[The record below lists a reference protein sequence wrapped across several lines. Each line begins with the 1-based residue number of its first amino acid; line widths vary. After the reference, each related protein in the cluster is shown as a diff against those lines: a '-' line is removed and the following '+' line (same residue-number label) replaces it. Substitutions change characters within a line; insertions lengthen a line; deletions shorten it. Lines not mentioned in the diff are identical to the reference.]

1 MRKKNLNKLT
11 KNLGRYLDQDQ
22 LEQVKKAYFFAAN
35 AHSGQF
41 RVSGDP
47 YVTHPLAVAEILGTL
62 KMDQD
67 CLSAAML
74 HDVIEDSGIPK
85 TFLKKE
91 FNKKDVESFFKNV
104 TKQHEKI
111 NILVNNVGRSEPGD
125 PEVMD
130 YDVWREQFSTNL
142 DTAFFAIKQIIP
154 TMKKNDGGSI
164 VNISSVAGMRYVG
177 KPQVGYSA
185 SKAALMQMTKT
196 TAIIHAENK
205 IRLNCVVPGLMHTP
219 LVKRLAN
226 KYADGKYDEFV
237 KTRNNQVPMKKMGSS
252 FDVANAVLFLASDE
266 AKYITGT
273 EIVVDG
279 GLTATTP

>member
-1 MRKKNLNKLT
+1 MLELKHKIRKKKIMLNLDGKTAIVTGCGSEGEGWGNGRAISTLLARQGAKVIGTDLNYKAAKNTQDFILKENNKC
-11 KNLGRYLDQDQ
+11 
-22 LEQVKKAYFFAAN
+22 
-35 AHSGQF
+35 
-41 RVSGDP
+41 
-47 YVTHPLAVAEILGTL
+47 EIHEVD
-62 KMDQD
+62 M
-67 CLSAAML
+67 S
-74 HDVIEDSGIPK
+74 
-85 TFLKKE
+85 
-91 FNKKDVESFFKNV
+91 NKKDVDSFFKNV

-125 PEVMD
+125 PEFMD

-154 TMKKNDGGSI
+154 IMKKIGGGSI

-219 LVKRLAN
+219 LVERLAN
-226 KYADGKYDEFV
+226 KYADGKYEEFV

-266 AKYITGT
+266 SKYITGT

>member
-1 MRKKNLNKLT
+1 MLELKYKIRKKKIMLNLDGKTAIVTGCGSEGEGWGNGRAIATLLARQGAKVIGTDLNYKAAKNTQDFILKENNKC
-11 KNLGRYLDQDQ
+11 
-22 LEQVKKAYFFAAN
+22 
-35 AHSGQF
+35 
-41 RVSGDP
+41 
-47 YVTHPLAVAEILGTL
+47 EIHEVN
-62 KMDQD
+62 M
-67 CLSAAML
+67 S
-74 HDVIEDSGIPK
+74 
-85 TFLKKE
+85 
-91 FNKKDVESFFKNV
+91 NKKDVDSFFKNV

-125 PEVMD
+125 PEVLD

-154 TMKKNDGGSI
+154 IMKKIGGGSI

-219 LVKRLAN
+219 LVERLAN

>member
-1 MRKKNLNKLT
+1 MLELRHTIRKKKIMLNLDGKTAIVTGCGSEGEGWGNGRAIATLLARQGAKVIGTDLNYKAAKNTQDFILKENNKC
-11 KNLGRYLDQDQ
+11 
-22 LEQVKKAYFFAAN
+22 
-35 AHSGQF
+35 
-41 RVSGDP
+41 
-47 YVTHPLAVAEILGTL
+47 EIHEVN
-62 KMDQD
+62 M
-67 CLSAAML
+67 S
-74 HDVIEDSGIPK
+74 
-85 TFLKKE
+85 
-91 FNKKDVESFFKNV
+91 NKKDVDSFFKNV

-125 PEVMD
+125 PEVLD

-154 TMKKNDGGSI
+154 IMKKIGGGSI

-219 LVKRLAN
+219 LVERLAN

>member
-1 MRKKNLNKLT
+1 MLELKHKIRKKKIMLNLNGKTAIVTGCGSEGEGWGNGRAIATLLARQGAKVIGIDLNYKAA
-11 KNLGRYLDQDQ
+11 KNTQDFI
-22 LEQVKKAYFFAAN
+22 LKENNKC
-35 AHSGQF
+35 
-41 RVSGDP
+41 
-47 YVTHPLAVAEILGTL
+47 EIHEVN
-62 KMDQD
+62 M
-67 CLSAAML
+67 S
-74 HDVIEDSGIPK
+74 
-85 TFLKKE
+85 
-91 FNKKDVESFFKNV
+91 NKKNVESFFKNV
-104 TKQHEKI
+104 TKQNEKI

-154 TMKKNDGGSI
+154 TMKKNGGGSI

-219 LVKRLAN
+219 LVERLAN
-226 KYADGKYDEFV
+226 KYADGKYEEFV
-237 KTRNNQVPMKKMGSS
+237 KTRNNQVPMKLMGSS

>member
-1 MRKKNLNKLT
+1 MLELKHKIRKKKIMLNLDGKTAIVTGCGSEGEGWGNGRAIATLLARQGAKVIGTDLNYKAA
-11 KNLGRYLDQDQ
+11 KNTQDFI
-22 LEQVKKAYFFAAN
+22 LKEN
-35 AHSGQF
+35 NEC
-41 RVSGDP
+41 
-47 YVTHPLAVAEILGTL
+47 EIYEVN
-62 KMDQD
+62 M
-67 CLSAAML
+67 C
-74 HDVIEDSGIPK
+74 
-85 TFLKKE
+85 
-91 FNKKDVESFFKNV
+91 NKKDVDSFFKNV

-154 TMKKNDGGSI
+154 IMKKIGGGSI

-219 LVKRLAN
+219 LVERLAN
-226 KYADGKYDEFV
+226 KYADGKYEEFV

-266 AKYITGT
+266 AKYVTGT

>member
-1 MRKKNLNKLT
+1 MLELKHKIRKKKIMLNLDGKTAIVTGCGSEGEGWGNGRAIATLLARQGAKVIGTDLNYKAAKNTQDFILKENNKC
-11 KNLGRYLDQDQ
+11 
-22 LEQVKKAYFFAAN
+22 
-35 AHSGQF
+35 
-41 RVSGDP
+41 
-47 YVTHPLAVAEILGTL
+47 EIHEVN
-62 KMDQD
+62 M
-67 CLSAAML
+67 S
-74 HDVIEDSGIPK
+74 
-85 TFLKKE
+85 
-91 FNKKDVESFFKNV
+91 NKKDVDSFFKNV

-125 PEVMD
+125 PEVLD

-154 TMKKNDGGSI
+154 IMKKIGGGSI

-219 LVKRLAN
+219 LVERLAN
-226 KYADGKYDEFV
+226 KYADGKYEEFV

>member
-1 MRKKNLNKLT
+1 MLELKHKIRKKKIMLNLDGKTAIVTGCGSEGEGWGNGRAIATLLARQGAKVIGTDLNYKAAKNTQDFILKENNKC
-11 KNLGRYLDQDQ
+11 
-22 LEQVKKAYFFAAN
+22 
-35 AHSGQF
+35 
-41 RVSGDP
+41 
-47 YVTHPLAVAEILGTL
+47 EIHEVN
-62 KMDQD
+62 M
-67 CLSAAML
+67 S
-74 HDVIEDSGIPK
+74 
-85 TFLKKE
+85 
-91 FNKKDVESFFKNV
+91 NKKDVESFFKNV
-104 TKQHEKI
+104 KNQHQKI

-154 TMKKNDGGSI
+154 IMKKIGGGSI

-219 LVKRLAN
+219 LVERLAN
-226 KYADGKYDEFV
+226 KYADGKYEEFV

>member
-1 MRKKNLNKLT
+1 MLELKHKIRKKKIMLNLDGKTAIVTGCGSEGEGWGNGRAIATLLARQGAKVIGTDLNYKAAKNTQDFILKENNKC
-11 KNLGRYLDQDQ
+11 
-22 LEQVKKAYFFAAN
+22 
-35 AHSGQF
+35 
-41 RVSGDP
+41 
-47 YVTHPLAVAEILGTL
+47 EIHEVN
-62 KMDQD
+62 M
-67 CLSAAML
+67 S
-74 HDVIEDSGIPK
+74 
-85 TFLKKE
+85 
-91 FNKKDVESFFKNV
+91 NKKDVESFFKNV
-104 TKQHEKI
+104 TNQHQKI

-154 TMKKNDGGSI
+154 TMKKIGGGSI

-219 LVKRLAN
+219 LVERLAN

>member
-1 MRKKNLNKLT
+1 MLELKQKIRKKKIMLNLDGKTAIVTGCGSEGDGWGNGRAIATLLARQGAKVIGTDLNFKAAKNTQKFIHKEKNKCEIHEV
-11 KNLGRYLDQDQ
+11 NMSN
-22 LEQVKKAYFFAAN
+22 EEE
-35 AHSGQF
+35 
-41 RVSGDP
+41 
-47 YVTHPLAVAEILGTL
+47 VA
-62 KMDQD
+62 
-67 CLSAAML
+67 
-74 HDVIEDSGIPK
+74 
-85 TFLKKE
+85 
-91 FNKKDVESFFKNV
+91 SFFKNII
-104 TKQHEKI
+104 KEHQNI
-111 NILVNNVGRSEPGD
+111 DILVNNVGRSEPGD

-154 TMKKNDGGSI
+154 TMKKNGGGSI

-219 LVKRLAN
+219 LVERLAN
-226 KYADGKYDEFV
+226 KYADGKYEEFV
-237 KTRNNQVPMKKMGSS
+237 KIRNNQVPMKKMGSS

-273 EIVVDG
+273 EILVDG

>member
-1 MRKKNLNKLT
+1 MLELKHKIRKKKIMLNLDGKTAIVTGCGSEGEGWGNGRAIATLLARQGAKVIGTDLNYKAAKNTQDFIVKENNKC
-11 KNLGRYLDQDQ
+11 
-22 LEQVKKAYFFAAN
+22 
-35 AHSGQF
+35 
-41 RVSGDP
+41 
-47 YVTHPLAVAEILGTL
+47 EIHEVN
-62 KMDQD
+62 M
-67 CLSAAML
+67 S
-74 HDVIEDSGIPK
+74 
-85 TFLKKE
+85 
-91 FNKKDVESFFKNV
+91 NKKDVDSFYKNV

-154 TMKKNDGGSI
+154 IMKKIGGGSI

-219 LVKRLAN
+219 LVERLAN
-226 KYADGKYDEFV
+226 KYADGKYEEFV

>member
-1 MRKKNLNKLT
+1 MLELKHTIRKKKIMLNLDGKTAIVTGCGSEGEGWGNGRAIATLLARQGAKVIGTDLNYKAAKNTQDFILKENNKC
-11 KNLGRYLDQDQ
+11 
-22 LEQVKKAYFFAAN
+22 
-35 AHSGQF
+35 
-41 RVSGDP
+41 
-47 YVTHPLAVAEILGTL
+47 EIHEVN
-62 KMDQD
+62 M
-67 CLSAAML
+67 S
-74 HDVIEDSGIPK
+74 
-85 TFLKKE
+85 
-91 FNKKDVESFFKNV
+91 NKKDVESFFKNV

-154 TMKKNDGGSI
+154 TMKKIGGGSI

-219 LVKRLAN
+219 LVERLAN
-226 KYADGKYDEFV
+226 KYADGKYEEFV

>member
-1 MRKKNLNKLT
+1 MLELKHKIRKKKIMLNLDGKTAIVTGCGSEGEGWGNGRAIATLLARQGAKVIGTDLNYKAAKNTQDFILKENNKC
-11 KNLGRYLDQDQ
+11 
-22 LEQVKKAYFFAAN
+22 
-35 AHSGQF
+35 
-41 RVSGDP
+41 
-47 YVTHPLAVAEILGTL
+47 EIHEVN
-62 KMDQD
+62 M
-67 CLSAAML
+67 S
-74 HDVIEDSGIPK
+74 
-85 TFLKKE
+85 
-91 FNKKDVESFFKNV
+91 NKKDVESFFKNV

-154 TMKKNDGGSI
+154 TMKKNGGGSI

-219 LVKRLAN
+219 LVERLAN
-226 KYADGKYDEFV
+226 KYADGKYEEFV

>member
-1 MRKKNLNKLT
+1 MLDLKCKIRKKKIMLNLDGKTAIVTGCGSEGEGWGNGRAIATLLARQGAKVIGTDLNYKAAKNTQDFILKENNKC
-11 KNLGRYLDQDQ
+11 
-22 LEQVKKAYFFAAN
+22 
-35 AHSGQF
+35 
-41 RVSGDP
+41 
-47 YVTHPLAVAEILGTL
+47 EIHEVN
-62 KMDQD
+62 M
-67 CLSAAML
+67 S
-74 HDVIEDSGIPK
+74 
-85 TFLKKE
+85 
-91 FNKKDVESFFKNV
+91 NKKDVDSFFKNV

-125 PEVMD
+125 PEVLD

-154 TMKKNDGGSI
+154 TMKKIGGGSI

-219 LVKRLAN
+219 LVERLAN
-226 KYADGKYDEFV
+226 KYADGKYEEFV

>member
-1 MRKKNLNKLT
+1 MLELKHTIRKKKIMLNLDGKTAIVTGCGSEGEGWGNGRAIATLLARQGANVIGTDLNYKAAKNTQDFILKENNKC
-11 KNLGRYLDQDQ
+11 
-22 LEQVKKAYFFAAN
+22 
-35 AHSGQF
+35 
-41 RVSGDP
+41 
-47 YVTHPLAVAEILGTL
+47 EIHEVN
-62 KMDQD
+62 M
-67 CLSAAML
+67 S
-74 HDVIEDSGIPK
+74 
-85 TFLKKE
+85 
-91 FNKKDVESFFKNV
+91 NKKDVDSFFKNV

-125 PEVMD
+125 PEVLD

-154 TMKKNDGGSI
+154 IMKKIGGGSI

-219 LVKRLAN
+219 LVERLAN

>member
-1 MRKKNLNKLT
+1 MLELNHKIRKKKIMLNLDGKTAIVTGCGSEGEGWGNGRAIATLLARQGAKVIGTDLNYKAAKNTQDFILKENNKC
-11 KNLGRYLDQDQ
+11 
-22 LEQVKKAYFFAAN
+22 
-35 AHSGQF
+35 
-41 RVSGDP
+41 
-47 YVTHPLAVAEILGTL
+47 EIHEVN
-62 KMDQD
+62 M
-67 CLSAAML
+67 S
-74 HDVIEDSGIPK
+74 
-85 TFLKKE
+85 
-91 FNKKDVESFFKNV
+91 NKKDVESFFKNV
-104 TKQHEKI
+104 IKQHEKI

-154 TMKKNDGGSI
+154 IMKKIGGGSI

-219 LVKRLAN
+219 LVERLAN

-273 EIVVDG
+273 EIIVDG

>member
-1 MRKKNLNKLT
+1 MLKFKHKIRKKKIMLDLDGKTAIVTGCGSEGEGWGNGRAIATLLARQGAKVIGTDLNYKAA
-11 KNLGRYLDQDQ
+11 KNTQDFI
-22 LEQVKKAYFFAAN
+22 LKENNKC
-35 AHSGQF
+35 
-41 RVSGDP
+41 
-47 YVTHPLAVAEILGTL
+47 EIHEVN
-62 KMDQD
+62 M
-67 CLSAAML
+67 S
-74 HDVIEDSGIPK
+74 
-85 TFLKKE
+85 
-91 FNKKDVESFFKNV
+91 NKKDVDSFFKNV

-125 PEVMD
+125 PEVLD

-154 TMKKNDGGSI
+154 IMKKIGGGSI

-219 LVKRLAN
+219 LVERLAN

>member
-1 MRKKNLNKLT
+1 MLESKHKIRKKKIMLNLDGKTAIVTGCGSEADGWGNGRAIATLLARQGAKVIGTDLNYKAAKNTQDFILKENNKC
-11 KNLGRYLDQDQ
+11 
-22 LEQVKKAYFFAAN
+22 
-35 AHSGQF
+35 
-41 RVSGDP
+41 
-47 YVTHPLAVAEILGTL
+47 EIHEVN
-62 KMDQD
+62 M
-67 CLSAAML
+67 S
-74 HDVIEDSGIPK
+74 
-85 TFLKKE
+85 
-91 FNKKDVESFFKNV
+91 NKKDVESFFKNV
-104 TKQHEKI
+104 KNQHQKI

-154 TMKKNDGGSI
+154 TMKKNGGGSI

-219 LVKRLAN
+219 LVERLAN
-226 KYADGKYDEFV
+226 KYADGKYEEFV

-273 EIVVDG
+273 EIIVDG

>member
-1 MRKKNLNKLT
+1 MLKFKHKIRKKKIMLNLDGKTAIVTGCGSEGEGWGNGRAIATLLARQGAKVIGTDLNYKAAKNTQDFILKENNKC
-11 KNLGRYLDQDQ
+11 
-22 LEQVKKAYFFAAN
+22 
-35 AHSGQF
+35 
-41 RVSGDP
+41 
-47 YVTHPLAVAEILGTL
+47 EIHEVN
-62 KMDQD
+62 M
-67 CLSAAML
+67 S
-74 HDVIEDSGIPK
+74 
-85 TFLKKE
+85 
-91 FNKKDVESFFKNV
+91 NKKDVESFFKNV
-104 TKQHEKI
+104 IKQHEKI

-154 TMKKNDGGSI
+154 KMKKIGGGSI

-219 LVKRLAN
+219 LVERLAN
-226 KYADGKYDEFV
+226 KYADGKYEEFV

>member
-1 MRKKNLNKLT
+1 MLELKHKIRKKKIMLNLDGKTAIVTGCGSEGEGWGNGRAIATLLARQGAKVIGTDLNYKAAKNTQDFILKENNKC
-11 KNLGRYLDQDQ
+11 
-22 LEQVKKAYFFAAN
+22 
-35 AHSGQF
+35 
-41 RVSGDP
+41 
-47 YVTHPLAVAEILGTL
+47 EIHEVNMS
-62 KMDQD
+62 K
-67 CLSAAML
+67 
-74 HDVIEDSGIPK
+74 
-85 TFLKKE
+85 
-91 FNKKDVESFFKNV
+91 KKDVDSFFKNV
-104 TKQHEKI
+104 SNQHQKI

-142 DTAFFAIKQIIP
+142 DTAFFAIKQVIP
-154 TMKKNDGGSI
+154 TMKKIGGGSI

-219 LVKRLAN
+219 LVERLAN
-226 KYADGKYDEFV
+226 KYADGKYEEFV

-252 FDVANAVLFLASDE
+252 FDVANAVLFLTSDE

>member
-1 MRKKNLNKLT
+1 MLELKHKIRKKKIMLNLDGKTAIVTGCGSEGEGWGNGRAIATLLARQGAKVVGTDLNYKAAKNTQDFILKENNKC
-11 KNLGRYLDQDQ
+11 
-22 LEQVKKAYFFAAN
+22 
-35 AHSGQF
+35 
-41 RVSGDP
+41 
-47 YVTHPLAVAEILGTL
+47 EIHEVN
-62 KMDQD
+62 M
-67 CLSAAML
+67 S
-74 HDVIEDSGIPK
+74 
-85 TFLKKE
+85 
-91 FNKKDVESFFKNV
+91 NKKDVDSFFKNV

-154 TMKKNDGGSI
+154 IMKKIGGGSI

-219 LVKRLAN
+219 LVERLAN
-226 KYADGKYDEFV
+226 KYADGKYEEFV

-252 FDVANAVLFLASDE
+252 FDVANAVLFLVSDE

-273 EIVVDG
+273 EIIVDG

>member
-1 MRKKNLNKLT
+1 MLELKYKIRKKKIMLNLDGKTAIVTGCGSEGEGWGNGRAIATLLARQGAKIIGTDLNYKAAKNTQDFILKENNKC
-11 KNLGRYLDQDQ
+11 
-22 LEQVKKAYFFAAN
+22 
-35 AHSGQF
+35 
-41 RVSGDP
+41 
-47 YVTHPLAVAEILGTL
+47 EIHEVN
-62 KMDQD
+62 M
-67 CLSAAML
+67 S
-74 HDVIEDSGIPK
+74 
-85 TFLKKE
+85 
-91 FNKKDVESFFKNV
+91 NKKDVESFFKNV
-104 TKQHEKI
+104 TNQHQKI

-130 YDVWREQFSTNL
+130 YDVWREQVSTHL

-154 TMKKNDGGSI
+154 IMKKNGGGSI

-219 LVKRLAN
+219 LVERLAN
-226 KYADGKYDEFV
+226 KYADGKYEEFV

>member
-1 MRKKNLNKLT
+1 MLELKHTIRKKKIMLNLDGKTAIVTGCGSEGEGWGNGRAIATLLARQGAKVIGTDLNYKTAKNTQDFILKENNKC
-11 KNLGRYLDQDQ
+11 
-22 LEQVKKAYFFAAN
+22 
-35 AHSGQF
+35 
-41 RVSGDP
+41 
-47 YVTHPLAVAEILGTL
+47 EIHEVN
-62 KMDQD
+62 M
-67 CLSAAML
+67 S
-74 HDVIEDSGIPK
+74 
-85 TFLKKE
+85 
-91 FNKKDVESFFKNV
+91 NKKDVDSFFKNV

-142 DTAFFAIKQIIP
+142 DTAFFSIKQIIP
-154 TMKKNDGGSI
+154 TMKKIGGGSI

-219 LVKRLAN
+219 LVERLAN

>member
-1 MRKKNLNKLT
+1 MLELKHKIRKKKIMLNLDGKTAIVTGCGSEGEGWGNGRAITTLLARQGAKVIGTDLNFKAAKNTQDFILKEKNKC
-11 KNLGRYLDQDQ
+11 
-22 LEQVKKAYFFAAN
+22 
-35 AHSGQF
+35 
-41 RVSGDP
+41 
-47 YVTHPLAVAEILGTL
+47 EIHEVN
-62 KMDQD
+62 M
-67 CLSAAML
+67 S
-74 HDVIEDSGIPK
+74 S
-85 TFLKKE
+85 
-91 FNKKDVESFFKNV
+91 KKDVESFFKIIM
-104 TKQHEKI
+104 KQHKKI
-111 NILVNNVGRSEPGD
+111 DILVNNVGRSEPGD

-130 YDVWREQFSTNL
+130 YNIWREQFSTNL
-142 DTAFFAIKQIIP
+142 DTAFFSTKQIIP
-154 TMKKNDGGSI
+154 TMKKNGGGSI

-185 SKAALMQMTKT
+185 SKAALIQMTKT

-219 LVKRLAN
+219 LVERLAN
-226 KYADGKYDEFV
+226 KYADGKYEEFV

-273 EIVVDG
+273 EIIVDG

>member
-1 MRKKNLNKLT
+1 MLELKHTIRKKKIMLNLDGKTAIVTGCGSEGEGWGNGRAIATLLARQGAKVIGTDLNYKAAKNTQDFILKENNKC
-11 KNLGRYLDQDQ
+11 
-22 LEQVKKAYFFAAN
+22 
-35 AHSGQF
+35 
-41 RVSGDP
+41 
-47 YVTHPLAVAEILGTL
+47 EIYEVN
-62 KMDQD
+62 M
-67 CLSAAML
+67 S
-74 HDVIEDSGIPK
+74 
-85 TFLKKE
+85 
-91 FNKKDVESFFKNV
+91 NKKDVDSFFKNV

-125 PEVMD
+125 PEVLD

-154 TMKKNDGGSI
+154 IMKKIGGGSI

-219 LVKRLAN
+219 LVERLAN
-226 KYADGKYDEFV
+226 KYADGKYEEFV

>member
-1 MRKKNLNKLT
+1 MLELKHTIRKKKIMLNLDGKTAIVTGCGSEGEGWGNGRAIATLLARQGAKVIGTDLNYKAAKNTQDFILKENNKC
-11 KNLGRYLDQDQ
+11 
-22 LEQVKKAYFFAAN
+22 
-35 AHSGQF
+35 
-41 RVSGDP
+41 
-47 YVTHPLAVAEILGTL
+47 EIHEVN
-62 KMDQD
+62 M
-67 CLSAAML
+67 S
-74 HDVIEDSGIPK
+74 
-85 TFLKKE
+85 
-91 FNKKDVESFFKNV
+91 NKKDVDSFFKNV

-154 TMKKNDGGSI
+154 IMKKIGGGSI

-219 LVKRLAN
+219 LVERLAN
-226 KYADGKYDEFV
+226 KYADGKYEEFV

>member
-1 MRKKNLNKLT
+1 MLELKYKIRKKKIMLNLDGKTAIVTGCGSEGEGWGNGRAIATLLARQGAKVIGTDLNYNAAKNTQDFILKENNKC
-11 KNLGRYLDQDQ
+11 
-22 LEQVKKAYFFAAN
+22 
-35 AHSGQF
+35 
-41 RVSGDP
+41 
-47 YVTHPLAVAEILGTL
+47 EIHEVN
-62 KMDQD
+62 MSD
-67 CLSAAML
+67 
-74 HDVIEDSGIPK
+74 
-85 TFLKKE
+85 
-91 FNKKDVESFFKNV
+91 KKDVDTFFKNV
-104 TKQHEKI
+104 TKDNQKI

-125 PEVMD
+125 PEIMD

-154 TMKKNDGGSI
+154 SMKKNDGGSI

-219 LVKRLAN
+219 LVERLAN
-226 KYADGKYDEFV
+226 KYADGKYEEFV

-252 FDVANAVLFLASDE
+252 FDVANAVLFLVSDE

-273 EIVVDG
+273 EIIVDG

>member
-1 MRKKNLNKLT
+1 MIELKHTIRKKKIMLSLHGKTAIVTGCGSEGEGWGNGRAIATLLARQGAKVIGTDLNYKAA
-11 KNLGRYLDQDQ
+11 KNTQDFI
-22 LEQVKKAYFFAAN
+22 LKENNKC
-35 AHSGQF
+35 
-41 RVSGDP
+41 
-47 YVTHPLAVAEILGTL
+47 EIHEVN
-62 KMDQD
+62 M
-67 CLSAAML
+67 S
-74 HDVIEDSGIPK
+74 
-85 TFLKKE
+85 
-91 FNKKDVESFFKNV
+91 NKKDVDSFFKNV

-125 PEVMD
+125 PEDMN
-130 YDVWREQFSTNL
+130 YEVWREQFSTNL

-154 TMKKNDGGSI
+154 TMKKIGGGSI

-219 LVKRLAN
+219 LVERLAN

-252 FDVANAVLFLASDE
+252 FDVAHAVLFLASDE

>member
-1 MRKKNLNKLT
+1 MLDLKHKIRKKKIMLNLDGKTAIVTGCGSEGEGWGNGRAIATLLARQGAKVIGTDLNYKAAKNTQDFILKENK
-11 KNLGRYLDQDQ
+11 KC
-22 LEQVKKAYFFAAN
+22 
-35 AHSGQF
+35 
-41 RVSGDP
+41 
-47 YVTHPLAVAEILGTL
+47 EIYEVN
-62 KMDQD
+62 M
-67 CLSAAML
+67 S
-74 HDVIEDSGIPK
+74 
-85 TFLKKE
+85 
-91 FNKKDVESFFKNV
+91 NKKDVESFFKNV
-104 TKQHEKI
+104 TKLDEKI

-154 TMKKNDGGSI
+154 TMKKNGGGSI

-219 LVKRLAN
+219 LVERLAN
-226 KYADGKYDEFV
+226 KYADGKYEEFV
-237 KTRNNQVPMKKMGSS
+237 KTRDNQVPMKKMGSS

>member
-1 MRKKNLNKLT
+1 MLELKYKIRKKKIMLNLDGKTAIVTGCGSEGEGWGNGRAIATLLARQGAKVIGTDLNYKAAKNTQDFILKENNKC
-11 KNLGRYLDQDQ
+11 
-22 LEQVKKAYFFAAN
+22 
-35 AHSGQF
+35 
-41 RVSGDP
+41 
-47 YVTHPLAVAEILGTL
+47 EIHEVN
-62 KMDQD
+62 M
-67 CLSAAML
+67 S
-74 HDVIEDSGIPK
+74 
-85 TFLKKE
+85 
-91 FNKKDVESFFKNV
+91 NKKDVEAFFKNV
-104 TKQHEKI
+104 TNQHQKI

-154 TMKKNDGGSI
+154 IMKKVGGGSI

-219 LVKRLAN
+219 LVERLAN
-226 KYADGKYDEFV
+226 KYADGKYEEFV

>member
-1 MRKKNLNKLT
+1 MLKLEYKFMKKKIMLNLDGKTAVVTGCGSEGEGWGNGRAIATLLARQGAKVIGTDLNFKAAKNTQDFILKENNKC
-11 KNLGRYLDQDQ
+11 
-22 LEQVKKAYFFAAN
+22 
-35 AHSGQF
+35 
-41 RVSGDP
+41 
-47 YVTHPLAVAEILGTL
+47 EIHEVN
-62 KMDQD
+62 M
-67 CLSAAML
+67 S
-74 HDVIEDSGIPK
+74 
-85 TFLKKE
+85 
-91 FNKKDVESFFKNV
+91 NKKDVDSFFKNV
-104 TKQHEKI
+104 TNKHEKI

-154 TMKKNDGGSI
+154 IMKKIGGGSI

-219 LVKRLAN
+219 LVERLAN
-226 KYADGKYDEFV
+226 KYADGKYEEFV

>member
-1 MRKKNLNKLT
+1 MLELTHKIRKKKIMLNLDGKTAIVTGCGSEGEGWGNGRAIATLLARQGAKVIGTDLNYKAAKNTQDFILKENNKC
-11 KNLGRYLDQDQ
+11 
-22 LEQVKKAYFFAAN
+22 
-35 AHSGQF
+35 
-41 RVSGDP
+41 
-47 YVTHPLAVAEILGTL
+47 EIHEVN
-62 KMDQD
+62 M
-67 CLSAAML
+67 S
-74 HDVIEDSGIPK
+74 
-85 TFLKKE
+85 
-91 FNKKDVESFFKNV
+91 NKKDVESFFKNV
-104 TKQHEKI
+104 TNQHQKI

-125 PEVMD
+125 PEVLD

-154 TMKKNDGGSI
+154 IMKKIGGGSI

-219 LVKRLAN
+219 LVERLAN